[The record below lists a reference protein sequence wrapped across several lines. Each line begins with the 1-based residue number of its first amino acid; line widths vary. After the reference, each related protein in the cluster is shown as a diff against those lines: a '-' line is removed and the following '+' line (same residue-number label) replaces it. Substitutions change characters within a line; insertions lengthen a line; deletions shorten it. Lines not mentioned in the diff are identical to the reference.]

1 MRIGHQDP
9 WLSRQLTHFGPV
21 ARAVLRLQGPGATWS
36 TGKKQA
42 IPCAENFFF
51 LGVELDSVCMTARLM
66 DERAQSVL
74 DCLSSFKGRTVVL
87 LKQSQRLLGHMA
99 SAVTPLGLLHMRP
112 LQHWLHS
119 QVWRWA
125 VRRGTLRVTIAHS
138 CRRSFS
144 SWTDLGF
151 LRAGVP
157 LEYLR
162 AVVLKLFT
170 PSTTSENIWLSKYHH
185 YDQH

>member
-1 MRIGHQDP
+1 MLLGQLGKSKLSSVQRIY
-9 WLSRQLTHFGPV
+9 
-21 ARAVLRLQGPGATWS
+21 
-36 TGKKQA
+36 
-42 IPCAENFFF
+42 F

-99 SAVTPLGLLHMRP
+99 SAVTPLGLLHMRS

-119 QVWRWA
+119 RVRRWA
-125 VRRGTLRVTIAHS
+125 VRHGTLRVTITHS
-138 CRRSFS
+138 CRRSFN

-162 AVVLKLFT
+162 EYTIHPSNRLFIFLSPGKRYRSMMAKRDLGGASSLR
-170 PSTTSENIWLSKYHH
+170 PSGS
-185 YDQH
+185 